1 MYRDQ
6 NRLLVLSGIF
16 SFLFFT
22 LILVLIG
29 WQVSISANPLAFAAI
44 QSDVIS
50 VSLVTSPSKIEKS
63 EPVHEPEAQQEE
75 SDLKQ
80 EPEKEITKAE
90 SKPAVPEITDLFSN
104 VKIKTIPQK
113 SQQNSEKL
121 SELNALEQKVLSSKR
136 ESKLLEKAKGLDL
149 AKSTVRVVAS
159 STGPIVNEYYAKVQ
173 GIIYANFHPVSGTEG
188 FSARVRIVLSSDGK
202 LESYR
207 VLNSSGNSVFNSEVD
222 WLKERLR
229 QVSLPHNPNG
239 GEATFEI
246 ILTAKD

>member
-1 MYRDQ
+1 MYKDQ
-6 NRLLVLSGIF
+6 KRLFILSGIV
-16 SFLFFT
+16 SVFLFTF
-22 LILVLIG
+22 ILVLIG
-29 WQVSISANPLAFAAI
+29 WQVITSAKPIAFAAI

-50 VSLVTSPSKIEKS
+50 VSLVSSPSKIKKS
-63 EPVHEPEAQQEE
+63 EPVHEPEAQQEVE
-75 SDLKQ
+75 DSKQ

-90 SKPAVPEITDLFSN
+90 SKPAVQEITDLFSN
-104 VKIKTIPQK
+104 VKIKKIPQK
-113 SQQNSEKL
+113 TKENSVKV

-136 ESKLLEKAKGLDL
+136 DTQFFEKAKSLDF
-149 AKSTVRVVAS
+149 AKPGVRVVAS

-173 GIIYANFHPVSGTEG
+173 GIIYTNFHPASGTEG
-188 FSARVRIVLSSDGK
+188 FSARVRIILSSDGK
-202 LESYR
+202 LVSYR
-207 VLNSSGNSVFNSEVD
+207 VLSSSGSTVFNAEVD